1 LVKIHPC
8 LKSWQVKL
16 SEECQAAD
24 YVDKKSNYRFEIQI
38 QRKRVRIDL
47 IAGNDENGQ
56 VAMFT
61 SQ

>member
-1 LVKIHPC
+1 